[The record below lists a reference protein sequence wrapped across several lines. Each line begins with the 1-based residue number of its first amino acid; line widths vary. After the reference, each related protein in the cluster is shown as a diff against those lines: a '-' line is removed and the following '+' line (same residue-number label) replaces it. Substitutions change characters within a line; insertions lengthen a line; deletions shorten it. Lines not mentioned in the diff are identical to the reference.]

1 MTSKI
6 AVKTRP
12 TTKSATTK
20 PHDDA
25 KLIVPV
31 RKSKHAER
39 AARTYEQ
46 QLKITIFDDNLN
58 I

>member
-1 MTSKI
+1 M
-6 AVKTRP
+6 
-12 TTKSATTK
+12 

-25 KLIVPV
+25 KLIVRV
-31 RKSKHAER
+31 RKSKRAER
-39 AARTYEQ
+39 AARTYEHVLAVVLALKQ